1 MSGDRSMICER
12 REIDMKDEGSSR
24 KSRGRSRTEQPDTRT
39 VLLDTLQPGL
49 RVTFCGTAVG
59 PTSARVGVYYAGPG
73 NQFWDVLFRTGLT
86 PRRLE
91 PHEFKI
97 LPRHGIGLTDLAK
110 KQSGTDDEVDT
121 SGFDIDALRLKIARF
136 APKALAFNGKRA
148 ARAFFERPVAYGR
161 QPEPIGQT
169 TVFVLPS
176 TSGAARGYWDESFWR
191 ELAVFA
197 ADAGRRKDLQDKR
210 QLSSGPVTRTTPSR
224 ASRSGPKSAPPTP
237 SDRLIQRAMQID
249 ALIIRYFRQTGAD
262 MAKAKDLMPVLVRH
276 GGFRK
281 DHREGYPL
289 RKLCNELHAAGK
301 LSAMTTA
308 HFDQKAKNKNWY
320 FLSPATV

>member
-1 MSGDRSMICER
+1 MDRLVLQ
-12 REIDMKDEGSSR
+12 DVLA
-24 KSRGRSRTEQPDTRT
+24 RGLS
-39 VLLDTLQPGL
+39 V
-49 RVTFCGTAVG
+49 VFCGTAVG
-59 PTSARVGVYYAGPG
+59 PTSAQVGAYYAGPG

-91 PHEFKI
+91 PHESNI

-110 KQSGTDDEVDT
+110 KQSGTDDQVDT
-121 SGFDIDALRLKIARF
+121 SEFDVDALRSKIRSF

-148 ARAFFERPVAYGR
+148 ARAFFDRSVAYGR

-176 TSGAARGYWDESFWR
+176 TSGAARRYWDESFWR

-197 ADAGRRKDLQDKR
+197 EGAGRRKDLQDKR
-210 QLSSGPVTRTTPSR
+210 HLSSVPATRSTRSR
-224 ASRSGPKSAPPTP
+224 ASRSGPKTGSPRPR
-237 SDRLIQRAMQID
+237 DRLIQRAMQVD

-262 MAKAKDLMPVLVRH
+262 MAKPKDLMPFLVRH

-301 LSAMTTA
+301 LSVMTTA
-308 HFDQKAKNKNWY
+308 HFDQKAKNKSWY
-320 FLSPATV
+320 FLPPGASTKGP